1 MDIYWCIHWELWKH
15 SQQTGCVSI
24 AQSWK
29 SLSFRFVTNNAGPTR
44 KWCTHAW
51 KLRNEHWE
59 CSDVRA
65 SDSSTLVTHFWDMIA
80 AMPITHASS
89 RFEQLPPLP
98 CQLWGNIP
106 LPPFPAVVP
115 SSSSYPCLACWI
127 SSPPPTQSFSLFI
140 HGEQSSF
147 TDGAMQ
153 SAFSPPTIHST
164 RGMRSG
170 WRGIHF
176 QIQIQKS
183 GLQMKLTKVRWGK
196 CSVNHPPD
204 IFWHLA
210 W

>member
-29 SLSFRFVTNNAGPTR
+29 SLSFCFVTNNAGPTR
-44 KWCTHAW
+44 KWCTRMELAQW
-51 KLRNEHWE
+51 ALRMLWCEGFWFL
-59 CSDVRA
+59 
-65 SDSSTLVTHFWDMIA
+65 DSCDPLLRYDCCNAHYSCVLQVWA
-80 AMPITHASS
+80 ASS
-89 RFEQLPPLP
+89 SALPIMRQYTLARLP
-98 CQLWGNIP
+98 CGC
-106 LPPFPAVVP
+106 P
-115 SSSSYPCLACWI
+115 SSSSYPCLGCWI
-127 SSPPPTQSFSLFI
+127 SYPPPTQSFSLFI

-210 W
+210 

>member
-106 LPPFPAVVP
+106 LPPFPPVVP
-115 SSSSYPCLACWI
+115 SSSSSYPCLGCWI

-183 GLQMKLTKVRWGK
+183 WLQMKLTKVR
-196 CSVNHPPD
+196 
-204 IFWHLA
+204 
-210 W
+210 